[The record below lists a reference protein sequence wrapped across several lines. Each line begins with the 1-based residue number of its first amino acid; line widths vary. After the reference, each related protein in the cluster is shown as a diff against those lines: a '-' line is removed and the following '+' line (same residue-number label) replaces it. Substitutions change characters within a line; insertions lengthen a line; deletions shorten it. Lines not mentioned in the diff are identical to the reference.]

1 MTMNSL
7 ETSQPSLN
15 LPIPAA
21 SHPLQAA
28 HGHKMI
34 AVFVMATVIVFSM
47 GAWVSLLGWQLFRL
61 GRTIFNLF

>member
-15 LPIPAA
+15 LPIPAE
-21 SHPLQAA
+21 SHPLQTT

-34 AVFVMATVIVFSM
+34 VVFVMGTIIVFSM

>member
-7 ETSQPSLN
+7 ETSQPNLN

-21 SHPLQAA
+21 SNPLHTA

-34 AVFVMATVIVFSM
+34 VVFVMGTVIVFSM
-47 GAWVSLLGWQLFRL
+47 GAWISLLGWQLFRF
-61 GRTIFNLF
+61 GRTLFNLF